1 MYAEISKDFNFSASH
16 RLNGLPEGHQC
27 SRLHGHNYRVRLS
40 IAGSIVAPGFVV
52 DYGELAFFK
61 GWIDQTL
68 DHRHLNDVMDSNP
81 TAENLAAWM
90 ASLVGERLQTMGHEN
105 VAVVK
110 VSVSET
116 PKTWAIVTRTMVAR
130 AVEEQM

>member
-1 MYAEISKDFNFSASH
+1 MYAEISKDFDFSASH
-16 RLNGLPEGHQC
+16 RLDGLPRVHQC

-40 IAGSIVAPGFVV
+40 IVGSIVEPGFVV

-61 GWIDQTL
+61 RWMDETL

-90 ASLVGERLQTMGHEN
+90 ASLVGERLRAMGHKN
-105 VAVVK
+105 VTMIK

-116 PKTWAIVTRTMVAR
+116 PKTWAMVTRTMVPR
-130 AVEEQM
+130 ALEGEM

>member
-1 MYAEISKDFNFSASH
+1 MYAEISKDFDFSASH
-16 RLNGLPEGHQC
+16 RLDGLPGDHQC

-68 DHRHLNDVMDSNP
+68 DHRHLNDVMDGNP

-90 ASLVGERLQTMGHEN
+90 ISIVSERLQAMGHEN

-110 VSVSET
+110 VAVSET
-116 PKTWAIVTRTMVAR
+116 PKTWAIVTRTLAPH
-130 AVEEQM
+130 ALEEQR